1 MKPGER
7 APLFE
12 LPDQDGTSR
21 TLTSLLA
28 DGPLVL
34 FFYPAAS
41 TPVCTAEACHFRD
54 LAREFA
60 EAGASVAGI
69 SRDSIEKQSDFAQAQ
84 SFGYP
89 LLADVD
95 GTVAEQF
102 GVKRGLLGKIT
113 PVKRS
118 TFVIDTDRTVLEV
131 ISSEMRANLHADR
144 ALEFVRNRA

>member
-7 APLFE
+7 APEFE
-12 LPDQDGTSR
+12 LPDQDGTRR
-21 TLTSLLA
+21 TLTSLLS

-54 LAREFA
+54 LASEFA

-69 SRDSIEKQSDFAQAQ
+69 SRDDVEKQSGFASEQ
-84 SFGYP
+84 SFDYP

>member
-1 MKPGER
+1 MKPGEL
-7 APLFE
+7 APEFD
-12 LPDQDGTSR
+12 LPDQDGTRR

-28 DGPLVL
+28 GGPLVL

-54 LAREFA
+54 LSADFA
-60 EAGASVAGI
+60 AAGAVMAGI
-69 SRDSIEKQSDFAQAQ
+69 SRDTVDKQASFSRAQ

-95 GTVAEQF
+95 GTVAERF

-113 PVKRS
+113 PVKRT

-131 ISSEMRANLHADR
+131 IASEVRPNLHADR
-144 ALEFVRNRA
+144 ALELVRSRA

>member
-7 APLFE
+7 APEFD
-12 LPDQDGTSR
+12 LPDQDGIRR
-21 TLTSLLA
+21 TLASLLA

-60 EAGASVAGI
+60 AAGASVAGI
-69 SRDSIEKQSDFAQAQ
+69 SRDAVEKQASFARAQ
-84 SFGYP
+84 EFDYP

-95 GTVAEQF
+95 GTVAQQF
-102 GVKRGLLGKIT
+102 GVRRGLLGRIT

-131 ISSEMRANLHADR
+131 ISSELRANLHADR
-144 ALEFVRNRA
+144 ALEFLRSRT